1 MNAETKHTPGPWTV
15 IPAVPYDGDE
25 SEFEGAY
32 TSPASIEGA
41 DGNPV
46 CVFGSAE
53 GSGSLFENE
62 ADYRLIAA
70 TPDLFAALAGIQWK
84 SADRDNMEFT
94 ARITYVQMD
103 AIRAA
108 LSKAGG

>member
-1 MNAETKHTPGPWTV
+1 MNAKTKHTPGPWTV

-62 ADYRLIAA
+62 ADYHLIVAA
-70 TPDLFAALAGIQWK
+70 PDLFEALANLRAHISFDARVDSQQKWDVMCA
-84 SADRDNMEFT
+84 AD
-94 ARITYVQMD
+94 
-103 AIRAA
+103 AA